1 MYVYFYILCFFICF
15 ISLLLGMVK
24 IHYDINYEG
33 TNDFNNLLDKYN
45 MEMEWDNSC
54 IFYI

>member
-1 MYVYFYILCFFICF
+1 MFFYMFYFLII
-15 ISLLLGMVK
+15 GNGK

>member
-1 MYVYFYILCFFICF
+1 MYIFIFYVFFICF